1 MGVLSGGQEERWT
14 KMESHTFKSIYYK
27 PFIISTAGPIVKV
40 AVRLLEIPTL
50 VEVDLEVSIRRVLHQ
65 HALGAGCVQR
75 QLWSLWT
82 YQVHKAGSIL
92 VLLPQFTRQ
101 RGVVIATSVCCCCR
115 RRRWGGG
122 GGGGGRRRRR
132 LVGFYTAAV
141 LGYAKHL
148 RCFWKVVVSRNR
160 VIKDISH
167 LFIDIYIYM
176 WYNHLFKTNKS
187 YNKVYSV

>member
-1 MGVLSGGQEERWT
+1 MVGGRRRDEQRW
-14 KMESHTFKSIYYK
+14 KAIHLNRYIKK
-27 PFIISTAGPIVKV
+27 AFIISTAGPIVKV

-50 VEVDLEVSIRRVLHQ
+50 VEVDLEVGIRRVLHQ

-101 RGVVIATSVCCCCR
+101 RGVVIATGVCCCCR
-115 RRRWGGG
+115 RRRWRGGG
-122 GGGGGRRRRR
+122 GGGGRRRR

-148 RCFWKVVVSRNR
+148 RCFLKVVVSRNR

-187 YNKVYSV
+187 YNKVYSL